1 MINIITK
8 SNLHKLLGP
17 TSMSYRKPILLKPIR
32 ANRLLTHNIKIPRP
46 HIDLKIVANLF
57 AFKKPLI
64 MKRHNIIARPD
75 RHDHLPLSVPMI
87 S

>member
-1 MINIITK
+1 MHK
-8 SNLHKLLGP
+8 SNLDKLLGP
-17 TSMSYRKPILLKPIR
+17 TRMSNRKLILLKPIG
-32 ANRLLTHNIKIPRP
+32 ANRLLTHNIKIPRR
-46 HIDLKIVANLF
+46 HIHLEIAANLL

-75 RHDHLPLSVPMI
+75 RHDHLPFSIPVI